1 MERLE
6 SDTAHFA
13 ETLRQGVP
21 GLDIHTFGSM
31 MQYHYD
37 RGAAAAAGGD
47 SGKQGGEQMPEDG
60 GEEGGVDGDEGSGA
74 EESSDGGCHRTALE
88 DALWDEG
95 VFASEQCFLFLST
108 AIQEGGS
115 SSGSGEIG
123 EKGQTGETGEMG
135 EMGKAAQGSSLVD
148 ELARKWIRAGIQARG
163 AMTR

>member
-1 MERLE
+1 
-6 SDTAHFA
+6 
-13 ETLRQGVP
+13 
-21 GLDIHTFGSM
+21 
-31 MQYHYD
+31 
-37 RGAAAAAGGD
+37 
-47 SGKQGGEQMPEDG
+47 MPEDG
-60 GEEGGVDGDEGSGA
+60 GEEDGVGGDEGSGA

-123 EKGQTGETGEMG
+123 EKGQTGEMR

>member
-1 MERLE
+1 MDRLE
-6 SDTAHFA
+6 SDTARFA

-47 SGKQGGEQMPEDG
+47 SGKQGGEQMLQDGGGGEDG
-60 GEEGGVDGDEGSGA
+60 VDRGEGSGA
-74 EESSDGGCHRTALE
+74 EVSGDGGCHRTALE

-108 AIQEGGS
+108 AIQEGGL
-115 SSGSGEIG
+115 SGSGEIG
-123 EKGQTGETGEMG
+123 EKGQTG

-163 AMTR
+163 ATAR